1 MGKWYH
7 PVSEAKADKYLISH
21 VINLRLPC
29 MITPICSLLSSC
41 QMYHSIAHVATR
53 YSQIAGAIAE
63 LQNLGPKLFSLE
75 YVLDIVLLHS
85 KDQRGK

>member
-1 MGKWYH
+1 
-7 PVSEAKADKYLISH
+7 
-21 VINLRLPC
+21 
-29 MITPICSLLSSC
+29 
-41 QMYHSIAHVATR
+41 MYHSIAHVATR